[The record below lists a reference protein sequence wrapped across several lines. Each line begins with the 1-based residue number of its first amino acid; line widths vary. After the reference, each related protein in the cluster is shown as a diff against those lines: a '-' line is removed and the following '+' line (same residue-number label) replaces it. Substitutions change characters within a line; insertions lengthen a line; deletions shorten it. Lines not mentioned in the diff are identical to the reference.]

1 MRRYTML
8 VRGTLLLAALALVA
22 PVPAQAK
29 DTVGLSIS
37 TLNNPF
43 FVTLRDGARAAAQKA
58 GLDLVVLD
66 AQDKVDKQVADIE
79 DLVQKKVK
87 VILINPTDAAAVV
100 PAIKRANTAG
110 IPVIT
115 VDRGAGGG
123 AVAFHIASDNVAGG
137 KLAGDLVCKLL
148 GGKGKAVELEGIPG
162 SSAARDRGQGFNAAL
177 KAGCPGVA
185 VVSRQTANFDRA
197 QGLTVMENV
206 LQAQPAI
213 DAVFAHNDEMA
224 LGALQAVRASKRP
237 IRIVGFDAT
246 DDAVK
251 SVEACELKATVAQQP
266 SEMGRLAVEKAAS
279 LAKGAKAP
287 AATEFIPVA
296 LRLVTSGKCK

>member
-1 MRRYTML
+1 MSP
-8 VRGTLLLAALALVA
+8 RGMIVLALLSLA
-22 PVPAQAK
+22 LPAVAK
-29 DTVGLSIS
+29 DTIGLSVS

-43 FVTLRDGARAAAQKA
+43 FVTLRDGARAAADKA

-66 AQDKVDKQVADIE
+66 AQDKADKQVSDLE

-87 VILINPTDAAAVV
+87 VILVNPTDAAAVV
-100 PAIKRANTAG
+100 PAIKKANAAG

-115 VDRGAGGG
+115 VDRGASGG

-137 KLAGDLVCKLL
+137 RSAGEYTCKLL
-148 GGKGKAVELEGIPG
+148 AGKGKMVELEGIPG
-162 SSAARDRGQGFNAAL
+162 SSAARDRGQGFNDYL
-177 KAGCPGVA
+177 KANCAGVK
-185 VVSRQTANFDRA
+185 VVARQTANFDRA

-224 LGALQAVRASKRP
+224 LGALQAIKASKRP
-237 IRIVGFDAT
+237 IKVVGFDAT

-251 SVEACELKATVAQQP
+251 AVNGCEMAATVAQQP
-266 SEMGRLAVEKAAS
+266 SEMGRLSVEKAAG
-279 LAKGAKAP
+279 LVKGAKP
-287 AATEFIPVA
+287 GDKTVFIPVA
-296 LRLVTSGKCK
+296 LKMVTSAACP